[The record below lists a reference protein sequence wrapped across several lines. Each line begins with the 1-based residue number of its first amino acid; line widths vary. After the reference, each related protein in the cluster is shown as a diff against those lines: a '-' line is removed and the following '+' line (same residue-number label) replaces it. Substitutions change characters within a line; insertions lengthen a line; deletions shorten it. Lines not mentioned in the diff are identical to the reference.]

1 MAELNSL
8 TAQSSKI
15 FKILTSVTEKL
26 LCFSFSS
33 DTIIY
38 ICFQTFLI
46 VAPLSVLYNWKD
58 ELDTWGYFKVS
69 VLHGSKKDDDM
80 NRIKQGKCE
89 VALTTYEILR
99 LYLDEFNR

>member
-1 MAELNSL
+1 MTELNSQ
-8 TAQSSKI
+8 TAQSSRI
-15 FKILTSVTEKL
+15 VKILTSVIEKL
-26 LCFSFSS
+26 LYYSFSNN
-33 DTIIY
+33 IIIC

-58 ELDTWGYFKVS
+58 ELDTWGYFKVA

-80 NRIKQGKCE
+80 SRIKQGKYE

>member
-1 MAELNSL
+1 MAFL
-8 TAQSSKI
+8 I
-15 FKILTSVTEKL
+15 EKV
-26 LCFSFSS
+26 LCCSFSS
-33 DTIIY
+33 NTITS

-58 ELDTWGYFKVS
+58 ELDTWGYFKVA
-69 VLHGSKKDDDM
+69 VVHGGKKDDDLS
-80 NRIKQGKCE
+80 RIKQGKYE

>member
-1 MAELNSL
+1 MAELNSQ
-8 TAQSSKI
+8 TAQSSKTV
-15 FKILTSVTEKL
+15 KILTSVIEKL
-26 LCFSFSS
+26 LCCSFLSN
-33 DTIIY
+33 TMIY

-69 VLHGSKKDDDM
+69 VLHGSKKDDVM
-80 NRIKQGKCE
+80 SRIKQGKCE

>member
-1 MAELNSL
+1 M
-8 TAQSSKI
+8 
-15 FKILTSVTEKL
+15 
-26 LCFSFSS
+26 LCYSFSS
-33 DTIIY
+33 NTVTS

-69 VLHGSKKDDDM
+69 VLHGSKKDDDLS
-80 NRIKQGKCE
+80 RIKQGKCE